1 MKTLILFLAFS
12 AAAFGQQE
20 LDDDLRITSEKLQR
34 KGEWIHPQE
43 YGWESYDCNRRF
55 LYRCHDKAEMD
66 TLIIQILEEHEVDTE
81 DEGQFMKNDR
91 GDMCHMWESTENGWE
106 ITIHTYKNKWD
117 RWMIY
122 IRLD

>member
-1 MKTLILFLAFS
+1 MKTLIIFLALS

-117 RWMIY
+117 RYMIY